1 MWAELATAA
10 QDDSL
15 SEIIDS
21 LLQKECVK
29 EPMILFQAYVRRMKY
44 REAMEVL
51 RQVLTSD
58 ADQYQPY
65 ETAFAVWQQGVSR
78 DWKAFNIESI
88 VRVLHT
94 NKKGFT
100 SDVPSR
106 QIKKAVYSMHEPDI
120 EALSQIHGFLGEY
133 DEGIELLRDIGGWE
147 NLRALKIHVELLT
160 ATKMYDK
167 AIEECNKALSHAA
180 DWLEK
185 ERRPPFL
192 GPDFESRVLY
202 YKASVLNAEGKGKEA
217 IKICDHACRRRPDP
231 RFSHLFR
238 GIMKR
243 WLADDR
249 VCHLVPEY
257 AFHCSFLRR
266 PYAVLSGREG
276 IQINNL
282 PRFWNS
288 LPIRPLRSN

>member
-100 SDVPSR
+100 S
-106 QIKKAVYSMHEPDI
+106 
-120 EALSQIHGFLGEY
+120 
-133 DEGIELLRDIGGWE
+133 
-147 NLRALKIHVELLT
+147 
-160 ATKMYDK
+160 
-167 AIEECNKALSHAA
+167 
-180 DWLEK
+180 
-185 ERRPPFL
+185 
-192 GPDFESRVLY
+192 
-202 YKASVLNAEGKGKEA
+202 
-217 IKICDHACRRRPDP
+217 
-231 RFSHLFR
+231 
-238 GIMKR
+238 
-243 WLADDR
+243 
-249 VCHLVPEY
+249 
-257 AFHCSFLRR
+257 
-266 PYAVLSGREG
+266 
-276 IQINNL
+276 
-282 PRFWNS
+282 
-288 LPIRPLRSN
+288 